1 MSEFLSEKELQRLDP
16 AETCAF
22 ESPVPTQPISNGEFF
37 PGHQSKEQKQVQDL
51 VREYGDS
58 IANRIGMGRRQ
69 FLKTAAG
76 MAVAFLAMTQ
86 HQLGQREE
94 AIKSLATAE
103 AWFAKHATQMPT
115 PAEATPQSRD
125 KKPGDMVIPLTL
137 SDWLEAHVLRREAE
151 KLIKGT
157 LTTAKN

>member
-69 FLKTAAG
+69 FLKTAGG
-76 MAVAFLAMTQ
+76 MAVAFLAMNEVY
-86 HQLGQREE
+86 GAVFDVSSVE
-94 AIKSLATAE
+94 AAHPEVAAE
-103 AWFAKHATQMPT
+103 
-115 PAEATPQSRD
+115 RD
-125 KKPGDMVIPLTL
+125 QKYSQAVTC
-137 SDWLEAHVLRREAE
+137 VLHTH
-151 KLIKGT
+151 LIRDDTRLLLFG
-157 LTTAKN
+157 